1 MRLDNTGKQ
10 VVTGDWSSC
19 DTKLFENIR
28 KLCCE
33 EFEPNFRE
41 NARKWRKLFPNT
53 RLIRLYGKDCLF
65 SRS

>member
-19 DTKLFENIR
+19 DTKLFKNIR
-28 KLCCE
+28 KLCFE

-41 NARKWRKLFPNT
+41 NARKWRKLFPKT
-53 RLIRLYGKDCLF
+53 RLIRPYGKDCLF